1 MAYSF
6 FCLYFERR
14 ITMEQS
20 DAKEAII
27 DIVKAAGAF
36 VSSSGCV
43 ALICG
48 VTRTILPPGVNKL
61 TSGAMIIGGT
71 ILGGFIGDKLTDYVD
86 DQIDSTV
93 EDIENMAKRFKR
105 HKDEPEENTKED

>member
-1 MAYSF
+1 
-6 FCLYFERR
+6 
-14 ITMEQS
+14 MEELNT
-20 DAKEAII
+20 KEAII
-27 DIVKAAGAF
+27 DIVKTAGAF

-48 VTRTILPPGVNKL
+48 VTRTILPPRVNKL
-61 TSGAMIIGGT
+61 ANSAMILGGT

-86 DQIDSTV
+86 EQIDLTV
-93 EDIENMAKRFKR
+93 EGIESIAKRFKR